1 MKIMQI
7 KRRVNTPNS
16 ETCTKNSTMY
26 YCIINAM
33 WRERE
38 REMYRVLVT
47 RAARGTGM
55 RQWDGGL
62 GKAYLFE
69 SMLHCFA
76 LFVDKAIGVWKFRWI
91 N

>member
-1 MKIMQI
+1 
-7 KRRVNTPNS
+7 
-16 ETCTKNSTMY
+16 MY

-33 WRERE
+33 ERE
-38 REMYRVLVT
+38 REMYCVLVT

-62 GKAYLFE
+62 EKAYLFE

-76 LFVDKAIGVWKFRWI
+76 IFVDKARGVWKFR
-91 N
+91 

>member
-1 MKIMQI
+1 MYQKLDYVLLYN
-7 KRRVNTPNS
+7 KRYG
-16 ETCTKNSTMY
+16 E
-26 YCIINAM
+26 
-33 WRERE
+33 RERE

-76 LFVDKAIGVWKFRWI
+76 IFVDKARGVWKFR
-91 N
+91 